1 MKEIGIVTKNNNF
14 NPNET
19 FFGEKGQY
27 INLITRFPEDYHQY
41 FDRGK
46 CILRICSVN
55 VTRQVL
61 IFWGKATLYKCTK
74 EKLRVDCNGKKSQN
88 TWNHSSVGGG
98 NLVNILYRQ
107 IFASKKGPP
116 GGCHWSAVSQCLRIP
131 QNVSIQNLQFLP
143 KMYLFCLFILLL
155 EWFIIGRWNLQK

>member
-27 INLITRFPEDYHQY
+27 FNLITRFPEDYHQY

-98 NLVNILYRQ
+98 KSRQ
-107 IFASKKGPP
+107 HSLPTDFCVLKRSSGRLPLKRSFTMFENPSKCLIF
-116 GGCHWSAVSQCLRIP
+116 
-131 QNVSIQNLQFLP
+131 
-143 KMYLFCLFILLL
+143 
-155 EWFIIGRWNLQK
+155 